1 MQCDTGRSN
10 GTGKARRSFCVGL
23 LSHRSLRLRV
33 ATLTISG
40 DARLRN
46 GRDVRHIRRARHI
59 RHAASHSSPKD
70 RPSRNLDAKRS
81 RTNTSPGL
89 SRPSHTS
96 NSAGRRMCKDRARPR
111 RDRAEGRPGKERER
125 LDSRAPLDMGLAADR
140 APHIA
145 RWRAPPTRIGRRE
158 APQRKE
164 RYDRLA

>member
-1 MQCDTGRSN
+1 
-10 GTGKARRSFCVGL
+10 
-23 LSHRSLRLRV
+23 
-33 ATLTISG
+33 LTISG

-96 NSAGRRMCKDRARPR
+96 NSAGRRICKDRARPR
-111 RDRAEGRPGKERER
+111 RDRAAGRPGKERERLDSRAEGRPGKERER